1 MVCPHPPL
9 IFHGT
14 AIPERPNV
22 KVVGLTMCHNMSWKE
37 HITNVYRSANRSLG
51 LLRRARAVLNSAAL
65 ATIYKS
71 FIRSQLEY
79 CCPIWMGGGEVGLD
93 RLDRIQVRATRI
105 IGHTEGIK
113 LQSLAHRRGVAALCV
128 MHRLVKKRSPSPL
141 HSLIPAEAK
150 TRRASAHH
158 HRIQP
163 AFAPPN
169 VRKAL
174 YWQHSCIPLLTT
186 MWNTLVKPEIR
197 GIANQQV
204 FKKRVNCELD
214 LSFVRAFA

>member
-1 MVCPHPPL
+1 MS
-9 IFHGT
+9 
-14 AIPERPNV
+14 V
-22 KVVGLTMCHNMSWKE
+22 KT
-37 HITNVYRSANRSLG
+37 
-51 LLRRARAVLNSAAL
+51 
-65 ATIYKS
+65 
-71 FIRSQLEY
+71 
-79 CCPIWMGGGEVGLD
+79 
-93 RLDRIQVRATRI
+93 
-105 IGHTEGIK
+105 
-113 LQSLAHRRGVAALCV
+113 HRRGVAALCV

-150 TRRASAHH
+150 PRRPSAHQ

-174 YWQHSCIPLLTT
+174 YWQHSCIPLLTS

-197 GIANQQV
+197 RIANQQE
-204 FKKRVNCELD
+204 FKKRVNSELD

>member
-1 MVCPHPPL
+1 
-9 IFHGT
+9 
-14 AIPERPNV
+14 
-22 KVVGLTMCHNMSWKE
+22 
-37 HITNVYRSANRSLG
+37 
-51 LLRRARAVLNSAAL
+51 
-65 ATIYKS
+65 
-71 FIRSQLEY
+71 
-79 CCPIWMGGGEVGLD
+79 MGGGEVGLD
-93 RLDRIQVRATRI
+93 RLDRIQVRAIRI

-150 TRRASAHH
+150 TRRPSAHQ

-174 YWQHSCIPLLTT
+174 YWQHSCIPLLTN

-197 GIANQQV
+197 RIANQQE
-204 FKKRVNCELD
+204 FKKPQNNETLQPRNFEAKKPIYQETRNPPD
-214 LSFVRAFA
+214 LQHTDCQTYLLQRGGVMMEEG